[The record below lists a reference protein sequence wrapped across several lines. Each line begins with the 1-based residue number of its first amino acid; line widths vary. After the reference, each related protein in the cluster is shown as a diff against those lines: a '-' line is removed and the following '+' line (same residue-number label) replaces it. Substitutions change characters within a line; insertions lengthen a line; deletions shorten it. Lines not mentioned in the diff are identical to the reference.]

1 MPRVGAPR
9 TRRILMQNHVFTT
22 GWPQQGPLFFMRF
35 SGVQRRK
42 PPCAAM
48 SRPALIDAVTRIAR
62 PIVQSV
68 GLEVWGVE
76 VLQSGRPVLRL
87 FVDSPAG
94 ATRAT
99 PEGIGDGT
107 GADIERCAEISRQL
121 GLALDVEDIFA
132 SAYVLE
138 VSSPGLSRVFF
149 APEQLAPY
157 VGDTVEMHLFA
168 AVDTPDM
175 PEAFA
180 QRRKFR
186 GLLRGV
192 AGTGPQ
198 AVVSLLVDMGAGV
211 EALPFSAPWEAIR
224 KVQRVHVFPVKEKPG
239 KKPASEGGRGG
250 KPGKKRADNALE

>member
-1 MPRVGAPR
+1 
-9 TRRILMQNHVFTT
+9 MQNHVFTT
-22 GWPQQGPLFFMRF
+22 GWPRQGPLFFMRF

-42 PPCAAM
+42 IQCAAM
-48 SRPALIDAVTRIAR
+48 SRPALIAAITRIAR

-94 ATRAT
+94 AAHTS
-99 PEGIGDGT
+99 PGEGGIGAGA

-121 GLALDVEDIFA
+121 GLALDVEEVFA

-157 VGDTVEMHLFA
+157 VGDTMEIHLLA
-168 AVDTPDM
+168 ALDMPDM

-180 QRRKFR
+180 RRRKFR
-186 GLLRGV
+186 GLLQGV

-198 AVVSLLVDMGAGV
+198 AMVSLLVDMGAGA

-224 KVQRVHVFPVKEKPG
+224 KMQRVHVFPVKEKPG
-239 KKPASEGGRGG
+239 GKSASGRGRDG
-250 KPGKKRADNALE
+250 KPGKKRAANAAE